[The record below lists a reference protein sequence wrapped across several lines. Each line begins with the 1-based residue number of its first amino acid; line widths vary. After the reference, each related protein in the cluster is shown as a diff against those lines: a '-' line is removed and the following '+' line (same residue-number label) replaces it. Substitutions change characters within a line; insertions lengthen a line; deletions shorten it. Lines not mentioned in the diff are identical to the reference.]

1 MTKFCYSEEEVSHM
15 YFGKW
20 SDLFECYKKDY
31 NFMTSRCL
39 YQEERKKV
47 SLLSI

>member
-1 MTKFCYSEEEVSHM
+1 M
-15 YFGKW
+15 YLGKW

-31 NFMTSRCL
+31 NFAAKRML
-39 YQEERKKV
+39 YAEERKKV